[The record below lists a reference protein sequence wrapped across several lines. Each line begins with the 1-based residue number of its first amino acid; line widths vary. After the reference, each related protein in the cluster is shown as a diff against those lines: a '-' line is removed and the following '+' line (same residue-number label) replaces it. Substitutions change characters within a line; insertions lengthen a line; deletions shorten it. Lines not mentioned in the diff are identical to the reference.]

1 MICALHD
8 HRDHIASNARCGNGR
23 VQHRDSGIGASRPKM
38 GNIASPW
45 RYEGTARWANF
56 RLRRA
61 LRDILLAEAAG
72 NNRVGV
78 VTSVLASPGNM
89 LIGPHEQLRR
99 PIDVLEAGLI
109 DAYNFERH
117 STAHRSRHQFGIRGC
132 SKRDKREP
140 GAQPIE

>member
-1 MICALHD
+1 
-8 HRDHIASNARCGNGR
+8 
-23 VQHRDSGIGASRPKM
+23 
-38 GNIASPW
+38 
-45 RYEGTARWANF
+45 
-56 RLRRA
+56 
-61 LRDILLAEAAG
+61 
-72 NNRVGV
+72 
-78 VTSVLASPGNM
+78 M

-117 STAHRSRHQFGIRGC
+117 STAHRSRYQFGIRGC